1 VVDANSGGIGF
12 NARCSCTSRPRCM
25 LHVASCAL
33 QVVRCMLHVASCAM
47 HVVWH
52 GTRCAPAN
60 NTRAAQ
66 SANANAASV
75 HERTLHRATVLHARA
90 RQRSARALASGPFNG
105 SALKRPTCIWR
116 HALFIPDSDML
127 QLGQRKCPALRNLT
141 QGKAAQRSAGPV
153 PVPGQCR
160 ASAGSGPV
168 PGQCPALRN
177 LRQGKTAIAA

>member
-1 VVDANSGGIGF
+1 
-12 NARCSCTSRPRCM
+12 M
-25 LHVASCAL
+25 L

-75 HERTLHRATVLHARA
+75 HEGTLHRATVLHARA

-105 SALKRPTCIWR
+105 SALKRLTCIWR

-168 PGQCPALRN
+168 PRPAEPKA
-177 LRQGKTAIAA
+177 RQDGDRSVGYSQGMRQARKHALALTCQHANE